1 MEFMNLFTGRK
12 RQGTTST
19 QNEKIKICYADQPND
34 KCSSID
40 KIRKLQD
47 EIESLRKK
55 KGKLD
60 FESAFSVIYNINASD
75 KNIIRKYG
83 YPYLHIEYSKYDKTK
98 ELEKCWLDFIKAF
111 ELMEDKSKEEVID
124 YLKKQKELNQT
135 IDNYNRRIN
144 NLETQIRLE
153 KEKLG
158 IR

>member
-1 MEFMNLFTGRK
+1 M
-12 RQGTTST
+12 QGTTSA
-19 QNEKIKICYADQPND
+19 QNKKIKICYADQPND

-55 KGKLD
+55 KGELD

-75 KNIIRKYG
+75 KNIIREYG
-83 YPYLHIEYSKYDKTK
+83 YPYLHIEYPKYDKTK
-98 ELEKCWLDFIKAF
+98 KLEKCWLDFIKAF
-111 ELMEDKSKEEVID
+111 ELMADKSKEEVID
-124 YLKKQKELNQT
+124 YLEKQKELNQT
-135 IDNYNRRIN
+135 IDNYNRRTN
-144 NLETQIRLE
+144 SLETQIRLE